1 MAFEDRDYARGS
13 GGGGSFGGGD
23 LGGRILRF
31 FNYTFSVGTYLDI
44 RVRVHITFL
53 LLLALYLITDR
64 NPLFTLQWMS
74 VLFLSV
80 LLHEFGHC
88 LACRSVG
95 GQAND
100 ILMWP
105 LGGLAYCAPPR
116 RPWPEFVTVV
126 WGPLVNVLIAAACYL
141 VLRLA
146 FQSAPSL
153 NPLAIGSGAAW
164 PTSPVGKLLAMAFYV
179 NYVLL
184 LFNLALIFYPF
195 DGGRIVQIALWTKL
209 GYGKSLSV
217 ACTFGMFGAVA
228 IVLFGLSVGPLL
240 LVFIGAFGFY
250 VCYRQKSML
259 KQTGGYDTGYGAQY
273 ESWSTPQKG
282 PGFFARRRMRRT
294 ETARRRTAERKRM
307 LEDEIDRVLDKVHRK
322 GLGSLTAK
330 EKRALQAGTKKKQR
344 TEN

>member
-13 GGGGSFGGGD
+13 GGGGSYGGGD
-23 LGGRILRF
+23 LGQRILRF

-53 LLLALYLITDR
+53 LLLGLYLIQDR
-64 NPLFTLQWMS
+64 DPLFTLQWLS

-116 RPWPEFVTVV
+116 RPWPEFVTVI
-126 WGPLVNVLIAAACYL
+126 WGPLVNVLIAAASYVVLL
-141 VLRLA
+141 VWFR
-146 FQSAPSL
+146 SGTPVSL
-153 NPLAIGSGAAW
+153 NPLQIWAAF
-164 PTSPVGKLLAMAFYV
+164 PANPVAELLAIVFYI

-195 DGGRIVQIALWTKL
+195 DGGRIVQIDR
-209 GYGKSLSV
+209 KSV
-217 ACTFGMFGAVA
+217 V
-228 IVLFGLSVGPLL
+228 
-240 LVFIGAFGFY
+240 
-250 VCYRQKSML
+250 
-259 KQTGGYDTGYGAQY
+259 
-273 ESWSTPQKG
+273 
-282 PGFFARRRMRRT
+282 
-294 ETARRRTAERKRM
+294 
-307 LEDEIDRVLDKVHRK
+307 
-322 GLGSLTAK
+322 
-330 EKRALQAGTKKKQR
+330 
-344 TEN
+344 

>member
-13 GGGGSFGGGD
+13 GGGGSYGGGD
-23 LGGRILRF
+23 LGQRILRF

-53 LLLALYLITDR
+53 LLLGLYLIQDR
-64 NPLFTLQWMS
+64 DPLFTLQWLS

-116 RPWPEFVTVV
+116 RPWPEFVTVI
-126 WGPLVNVLIAAACYL
+126 WGPLVNVLIAAASYVVLL
-141 VLRLA
+141 VWFR
-146 FQSAPSL
+146 SGTPVSL
-153 NPLAIGSGAAW
+153 NPLQIWAAF
-164 PTSPVGKLLAMAFYV
+164 PANLVAELLAIIFYI

-209 GYGKSLSV
+209 GYGRSLSL

-228 IVLFGLSVGPLL
+228 IVLFGLTVGHLL

-250 VCYRQKSML
+250 VCYRQKAML
-259 KQTGGYDTGYGAQY
+259 RQAGGYDVGFGSRH
-273 ESWSTPQKG
+273 ESWSTPQTG

-294 ETARRRTAERKRM
+294 ETARRRTAERQRM
-307 LEDEIDRVLDKVHRK
+307 LEAEIDRVLDKVHHQ
-322 GLGSLTAK
+322 GLGSLTSK
-330 EKRALQAGTKKKQR
+330 EKWILQQGTKKQK
-344 TEN
+344 TEK